1 MFDVRM
7 KPRMLNASS
16 PKGAGEG
23 PSSWRA
29 KDDSMS
35 ITVERI
41 SEAQSE
47 KILQTEEGQ
56 FSDHKAIAVA
66 PAKLTRAVSAF
77 ANSDGG
83 DLYIGINEPGG
94 DGRREWAGF
103 ANQEAANGHIQ
114 IFEALFP
121 LGTDFH
127 YEFLRADGRRGVVLH
142 VQVLKSQQIVRAS
155 NGLPYI
161 RRSAQCLPVNTEE
174 ALRRLE
180 YNKGIAKFEDELT
193 NVSKEV
199 VTESDVLSM
208 FVANVVPTST
218 PEGWIRKQAML
229 RNDKPTVAGLLLFS
243 DEPQAVLPKRCG
255 VKVYRYKTKEAEGFR
270 EALAFTPKTVEG
282 CLYQQIRETVRLTT
296 EITESIPRMGET
308 SLEAIKYPAE
318 TLHEIITNAVI
329 HRDYSLA
336 DDVHIRIF
344 ENRIEVQNPGR
355 LPAHIT
361 IENILRERFARNGAI
376 VRTLNK
382 FPDPPN
388 KDVGEGLNTAFAA
401 MHQLGLKEPVITQS
415 ENSVL
420 VTIRHEPL
428 ATAEEA
434 IMDYLDTH
442 PTIKNRE
449 ARQVTHIRADYQI
462 KSIFGR
468 MVAKGMIEQVPGTRT
483 SNTAYRKP
491 SSPATPATPRS
502 RRKL

>member
-1 MFDVRM
+1 M
-7 KPRMLNASS
+7 PIA
-16 PKGAGEG
+16 
-23 PSSWRA
+23 
-29 KDDSMS
+29 
-35 ITVERI
+35 VERI
-41 SEAQSE
+41 SDHQSE
-47 KILQTEEGQ
+47 KILRTEEGQ
-56 FSDHKAIAVA
+56 FADVKATAIA
-66 PAKLTRAVSAF
+66 PAKLTKIISAF

-83 DLYIGINEPGG
+83 DLYVGIGEVGEKKHRVW
-94 DGRREWAGF
+94 DGF
-103 ANQEAANGHIQ
+103 ANQEAANGHLQ
-114 IFEALFP
+114 IFEKLFP

-127 YEFLRADGRRGVVLH
+127 YEFLRGDGRNGLVLH
-142 VQVLKSQQIVRAS
+142 VQVLKTQGIVKAS
-155 NGLPYI
+155 NDLPYV
-161 RRSAQCLPVNTEE
+161 RRGAQSLPVDTPE

-180 YNKGIAKFEDELT
+180 YSKGIAKFEDELT
-193 NVSKEV
+193 NVPKEV
-199 VTESDVLSM
+199 VTGSDVLAM

-218 PEGWIRKQAML
+218 PEAWMKKQAML
-229 RNDKPTVAGLLLFS
+229 REDKPTVAGLLLFS

-282 CLYQQIRETVRLTT
+282 CLYYQIKESVRLTT

-308 SLEAIKYPAE
+308 ALEAITYPAE

-329 HRDYSLA
+329 HRDYSIA

-361 IENILRERFARNGAI
+361 VENILKERFARNGAV

-434 IMDYLDTH
+434 IMDYLETH

-449 ARQVTHIRADYQI
+449 ARMVTHIRADYQI

-468 MVAKGMIEQVPGTRT
+468 MVSKGMIEQVPGTRT

-491 SSPATPATPRS
+491 ARS
-502 RRKL
+502 GGNGKGNP